1 MKKRISFYATVVI
14 GIFSLQSCVSN
25 YVVSTPVPYQ
35 NNRAKVVSTPNSAN
49 VSFASIKN
57 ELTVK
62 DDAQNSYEVE
72 VVKAD
77 DLKKMVALEAELKKN
92 LTIDGILSEANSYLG
107 TRYKMGGMTRSGIDC
122 SAFVL
127 SVFNQAAGIQLPRV
141 AAAQAN
147 EGERV
152 ERSQLEKGD
161 LLFFHTKGRRVSHV
175 GIVHE
180 VTPEGEIK
188 FIHASSSKGV
198 TVSSLNERYWAGK
211 YRFAKRI
218 LKNNNE
224 EVN

>member
-1 MKKRISFYATVVI
+1 MKKRISLYAAAVI

-25 YVVSTPVPYQ
+25 YVVSTPTTYQ
-35 NNRAKVVSTPNSAN
+35 NNKTQFASITPNTNAD
-49 VSFASIKN
+49 FASIKN

-62 DDAQNSYEVE
+62 DEAQNSYNVE
-72 VVKAD
+72 VVKAT
-77 DLKKMVALEAELKKN
+77 DLKKMAALEAELKKN

-107 TRYKMGGMTRSGIDC
+107 TRYRMGGMTRSGIDC

-141 AAAQAN
+141 AAAQAH

-161 LLFFHTKGRRVSHV
+161 LLFFHTKGSRVSHV

-198 TVSSLNERYWAGK
+198 TVSSLNEKYWAGK

-218 LKNNNE
+218 LKHNE